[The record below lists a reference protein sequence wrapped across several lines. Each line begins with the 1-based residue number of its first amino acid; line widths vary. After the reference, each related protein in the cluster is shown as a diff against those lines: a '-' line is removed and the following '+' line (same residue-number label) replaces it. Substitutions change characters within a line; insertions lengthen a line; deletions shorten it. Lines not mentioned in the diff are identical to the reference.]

1 MNKISVVSVA
11 LLITVTLSA
20 CGMSTSGEAAQ
31 VITGNV
37 AGYSG
42 PAATLEAVDDIGGA
56 DFGEGY
62 IESDGNF
69 SLGLEARVSQ
79 SALRPIDSLKACDN
93 VRISDSEART
103 AGLGQIR
110 VTRVNGINNSTVGA
124 LVLTRSN
131 VSEGNTTTTTVGRV
145 YADRNVS
152 VSGQCRPENSDARL
166 DFSLDLK
173 AGWNIVTFET
183 RSSGFPL
190 TSSVTYRTD
199 LAPEAEWTYI
209 PYN

>member
-1 MNKISVVSVA
+1 MNKGFIFSAA
-11 LLITVTLSA
+11 LLITVALSA

-31 VITGNV
+31 IISGQVPSYG
-37 AGYSG
+37 G

-56 DFGEGY
+56 DFGEGS
-62 IESDGNF
+62 IEADGSF
-69 SLGLEARVSQ
+69 SLSLEARVSQ

-93 VRISDSEART
+93 IRISDSDART

-124 LVLTRSN
+124 LVLTRSER
-131 VSEGNTTTTTVGRV
+131 SAGNTTTTAVGRV
-145 YADRNVS
+145 YVDRNVS
-152 VSGQCRPENSDARL
+152 VSGQCRPENSDTRL
-166 DFSLDLK
+166 EFSLDLR

-190 TSSVTYRTD
+190 TSSVTYRTG